1 MSSADFGDFE
11 DGQSPLWERLPTT
24 SGSRCV
30 LPQHYAGTSYRLAS
44 VWGCRA
50 GPSRARAL
58 TRPYRALPAGHEPC
72 RWSRA
77 ERARAGSQRT
87 RADDREVDIH
97 LPVAAEQ

>member
-1 MSSADFGDFE
+1 MSAADFGDFE

-30 LPQHYAGTSYRLAS
+30 LPQHCTGTSHRLAS

-50 GPSRARAL
+50 GPSRV
-58 TRPYRALPAGHEPC
+58 
-72 RWSRA
+72 
-77 ERARAGSQRT
+77 RARRHVPVVPCPQATSRTDGLALSALVQASQRT
-87 RADDREVDIH
+87 DDREVDIH